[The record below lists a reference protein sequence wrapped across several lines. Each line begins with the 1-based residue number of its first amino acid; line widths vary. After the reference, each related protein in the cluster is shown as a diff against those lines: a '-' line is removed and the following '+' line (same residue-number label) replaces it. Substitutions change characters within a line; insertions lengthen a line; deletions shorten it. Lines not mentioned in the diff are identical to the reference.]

1 MKRTPKEIYDYES
14 VRIDKY
20 KEEFYEIIETLDN
33 VDLLTTEKLVSL
45 FEWYGNARAIKSKA
59 YQELKQI
66 K

>member
-45 FEWYGNARAIKSKA
+45 FEWYGHARAIKSKA